1 MRPLVVLENMSKK
14 LLSVHHRE
22 TRDSNM
28 GGMLRDTENGK
39 KRFTISL
46 IRMSKKVNKWG
57 KIPSKI
63 MKTIFLELMKN
74 MNPLIQEAHIPG
86 RIN

>member
-1 MRPLVVLENMSKK
+1 
-14 LLSVHHRE
+14 
-22 TRDSNM
+22 M

-46 IRMSKKVNKWG
+46 TKMSKKVNKWR

-74 MNPLIQEAHIPG
+74 MNPPIQEAHIPG